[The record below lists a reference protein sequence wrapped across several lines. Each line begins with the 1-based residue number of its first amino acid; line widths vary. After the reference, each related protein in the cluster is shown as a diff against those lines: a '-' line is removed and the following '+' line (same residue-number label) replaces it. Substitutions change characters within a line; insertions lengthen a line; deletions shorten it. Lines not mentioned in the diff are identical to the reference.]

1 MWFLRGNCL
10 NLGDGLGCLS
20 TENFRDK
27 VYIPGLSIGVPM
39 ISNRLGKVRPSD
51 REIEVI
57 MNGVPERTP
66 RARPD
71 TRVTLVNLNGAVLVE
86 ILLNLK
92 NRGPENGFGVAIF

>member
-1 MWFLRGNCL
+1 MRGNCL
-10 NLGDGLGCLS
+10 NLGDDLGCLS

-27 VYIPGLSIGVPM
+27 VCIPGLSIGVPM

>member
-10 NLGDGLGCLS
+10 NLGDDLGCLS

-27 VYIPGLSIGVPM
+27 VCIPGLSIGVPM
-39 ISNRLGKVRPSD
+39 IRNRLGKVRPSD

-57 MNGVPERTP
+57 MNG
-66 RARPD
+66 
-71 TRVTLVNLNGAVLVE
+71 AVLFE

-92 NRGPENGFGVAIF
+92 NRGPENGF